1 MNHVD
6 CCRICLLPD
15 VNCVMEPLFKEFPE
29 ENLIVE
35 KIELCGG
42 IKIEVRDDLPRKIC
56 EQCLFSLNVSYDFRN
71 LCQTNDL
78 KLKDFYVSGKVKIK
92 DEPTTDRICVTIH
105 ENAPYLS
112 EHSNDS
118 SDYVP
123 CTDDIK
129 NEEDPIDHDD
139 DNDEDDDDE
148 EEDDDKD
155 DKEYKPIIQNTKKK
169 KKKVGALPFPS
180 KRLGRRPKKKEIQI
194 CELCGNV
201 YSRPS
206 LLRMHMRRHADEKP
220 FSCEICQK
228 KFTCQSEI
236 NRHMRVHTGVR
247 PFKCQY
253 CDRRFTDRSTNIKH
267 ERTHTNER
275 PFACGTC
282 GKAFTYSNVLKNHM
296 LTHTGEKRFKCEI
309 CNKTFSRTHQLK
321 QHLAT
326 IIHQQKEAQLN
337 LYTKVEVISNDD
349 VVIN

>member
-1 MNHVD
+1 MNSID
-6 CCRICLLPD
+6 SCRICLLPD
-15 VNCVMEPLFKEFPE
+15 ENCVMEPLFKEFPE
-29 ENLIVE
+29 KNLIIE

-56 EQCLFSLNVSYDFRN
+56 EQCLFSLNVAYDFRN
-71 LCQTNDL
+71 LCQTNDM
-78 KLKDFYVSGKVKIK
+78 KLKDFFANGKLKIK
-92 DEPTTDRICVTIH
+92 DEPTSDRVSIMEIQEAV
-105 ENAPYLS
+105 PFVS
-112 EHSNDS
+112 ELSNDS
-118 SDYVP
+118 SDYAP
-123 CTDDIK
+123 CADDIK
-129 NEEDPIDHDD
+129 NEEDP
-139 DNDEDDDDE
+139 EDDDDG
-148 EEDDDKD
+148 DDENKDKD
-155 DKEYKPIIQNTKKK
+155 DNEYVPPTLQRKNKKK
-169 KKKVGALPFPS
+169 KLGSIPFPS

-201 YSRPS
+201 YSRPC
-206 LLRMHMRRHADEKP
+206 LLIMHMRRHADEKP

-275 PFACGTC
+275 PFVCATC

-321 QHLAT
+321 QHLST
-326 IIHQQKEAQLN
+326 IIHQQKEAQVQ

-349 VVIN
+349 LVIN

>member
-1 MNHVD
+1 MNSVD
-6 CCRICLLPD
+6 CCRICLIPD
-15 VNCVMEPLFKEFPE
+15 ENSEMESLFKEFPE
-29 ENLIVE
+29 KNLIIE

-78 KLKDFYVSGKVKIK
+78 KLKDIYVSEKLEIK
-92 DEPTTDRICVTIH
+92 AEPTTDRIPVLEIQ
-105 ENAPYLS
+105 EAASYLS

-123 CTDDIK
+123 CENEIK
-129 NEEDPIDHDD
+129 
-139 DNDEDDDDE
+139 DEDDDDG
-148 EEDDDKD
+148 EEDEN
-155 DKEYKPIIQNTKKK
+155 DKEYKPIMQTKKK
-169 KKKVGALPFPS
+169 KNKSPASLPFPA

-206 LLRMHMRRHADEKP
+206 LLVMHMRRHADEKP

-228 KFTCQSEI
+228 RFTCQSEI

-253 CDRRFTDRSTNIKH
+253 CDRRFSDRSTNIKH

-275 PFACGTC
+275 PFECGTC

-321 QHLAT
+321 QHLLT

-337 LYTKVEVISNDD
+337 IYTKVEVISNDD
-349 VVIN
+349 VVIS

>member
-1 MNHVD
+1 MSSVD
-6 CCRICLLPD
+6 SCRICLLPD
-15 VNCVMEPLFKEFPE
+15 ENSVMEPLFKEFPE
-29 ENLIVE
+29 ENLIIE

-42 IKIEVRDDLPRKIC
+42 IKIEVREDLPRKIC
-56 EQCLFSLNVSYDFRN
+56 GQCLFSLNISYNFRN

-78 KLKDFYVSGKVKIK
+78 KLKDIYVTGKVKIK
-92 DEPTTDRICVTIH
+92 DEPATDRNSVLEIQDAT
-105 ENAPYLS
+105 PFMS
-112 EHSNDS
+112 ELSNDS

-123 CTDDIK
+123 CGDDIK
-129 NEEDPIDHDD
+129 NEEA
-139 DNDEDDDDE
+139 EDDDDE
-148 EEDDDKD
+148 EEEPED
-155 DKEYKPIIQNTKKK
+155 DKEYKPIIQNKKK
-169 KKKVGALPFPS
+169 KKKIDSLPFPAR
-180 KRLGRRPKKKEIQI
+180 RLGRRPKKKEIQI

-206 LLRMHMRRHADEKP
+206 LLVMHMRRHADVKP

-228 KFTCQSEI
+228 RFTCQSEI

-253 CDRRFTDRSTNIKH
+253 CDRRFSDRSTNIKH

-275 PFACGTC
+275 PFECLTC

-321 QHLAT
+321 QHLLT
-326 IIHQQKEAQLN
+326 IIHQQKEAQMN

-349 VVIN
+349 VITS